1 NDGYKRPLGREDR
14 SAKMGKDRE
23 WHDED
28 TIQLCLSWLEISED
42 PVTSTGQKKDSFFS
56 RVYQH

>member
-1 NDGYKRPLGREDR
+1 
-14 SAKMGKDRE
+14 MGKDRE

-28 TIQLCLSWLEISED
+28 TIQLCLSWLEMSED